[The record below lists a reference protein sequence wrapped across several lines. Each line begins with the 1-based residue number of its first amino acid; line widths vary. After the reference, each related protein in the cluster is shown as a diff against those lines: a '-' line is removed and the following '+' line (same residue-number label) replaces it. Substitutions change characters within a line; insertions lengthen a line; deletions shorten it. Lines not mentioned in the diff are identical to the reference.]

1 MSFTVDIINEL
12 VGRIHEKTCCK
23 KAFVFGLFFT
33 AERLSKSEVRAE
45 FKTEESAKS
54 AVSLLKKQFT
64 AEPKFESIV
73 RAGRK
78 MFWVTVSSKSLS
90 SYLDKIDREENITAG
105 EFDAILGF
113 RCDDCKQA
121 FLAGVFI
128 TSGISTDPKK
138 RYSLEFG
145 VKSEVRAAWLS
156 AFLCANVGDPRCVD
170 RRSKIG
176 LYYRGDSQVAY
187 ILAYMGAVVAHF
199 EVINTCMEKDMK
211 NDENRATNCVLKN
224 IEKSVSAARRHIEA
238 IETLKADGRFETMSD
253 ELKYTA
259 QLRCDFPLVTLAEL
273 AELHEPAISKS
284 GLNRRLEKI
293 LSLASQ

>member
-12 VGRIHEKTCCK
+12 VGKTHEKTCCK
-23 KAFVFGLFFT
+23 KAFVFGLFFG
-33 AERLSKSEVRAE
+33 AEKLSKSEVRAE
-45 FKTEESAKS
+45 FKTEESADL

-64 AEPKFESIV
+64 AEPSLEPIV
-73 RAGRK
+73 RAGRR
-78 MFWVTVSSKSLS
+78 MFWVTVSSKALS
-90 SYLDKIDREENITAG
+90 FYLDKIDREDNVTNE
-105 EFDAILGF
+105 EFDAIIGF
-113 RCDDCKQA
+113 RCDDCKKA

-128 TSGISTDPKK
+128 TSGISTDPES

-145 VKSEVRAAWLS
+145 IKSEIRAAWLS
-156 AFLCANVGDPRCVD
+156 AFVCANVGDPRCVD

-199 EVINTCMEKDMK
+199 KVINTCMEKDMK
-211 NDENRATNCVLKN
+211 NDENRAINCVLKN

-238 IETLKADGRFETMSD
+238 IEALKANGQFEIMSD

-259 QLRCDFPLVTLAEL
+259 QLRCDFPSATLAEL

-293 LSLASQ
+293 LSLVN